1 MGGNTRLL
9 WTLIIIAAA
18 VAATACA
25 GCTSNTT
32 QSEDPS
38 APASFLQYTNK
49 NAGVE
54 MNYPSDWQLT
64 GNPAVGT
71 IARFEHGNDTILFEI
86 QRTALNQTGQTVQS
100 LASNYISAI
109 QKSNGSALENHS
121 ASLGGLPGYKTVT
134 AFKTGGQPYKALT
147 IWTIKGNSLYEVKF
161 IGVAAQYDEQNATAQ
176 QMISS
181 FRFT

>member
-1 MGGNTRLL
+1 L
-9 WTLIIIAAA
+9 
-18 VAATACA
+18 
-25 GCTSNTT
+25 
-32 QSEDPS
+32 
-38 APASFLQYTNK
+38 LQYTNK

-100 LASNYISAI
+100 LASSYISKI
-109 QKSNGSALENHS
+109 QKGNVSASLLENHS
-121 ASLGGLPGYKTVT
+121 ASLGGLPGYKTVI
-134 AFKTGGQPYKALT
+134 ALKSSGQPYKALT
-147 IWTIKGNSLYEVKF
+147 MWTIKGNSLYRVQF
-161 IGVAAQYDEQNATAQ
+161 YGVAAQYDEQNATAQ